1 MASIT
6 PRERLT
12 RLVDLASD
20 SGSGSRREL
29 TNKLADLL
37 LDWPESYPAI
47 MREPFEALL
56 EKALHDIEPAAR
68 GLLARR
74 FMGGDMPLSVLNALF
89 FDAPLEIKIEIL
101 ARNAVANNSSIPVAF
116 TVKEQALL
124 VAARAADSLK
134 LADVIASR
142 FGVSRTVAAMALE
155 DGSAYSLA
163 TLCKGARLSRAA
175 FSALAVLSG
184 PPAARDESY
193 RRLAAYDAIPEDGAR
208 ALLHFWQGETTSQL
222 VSAIAA

>member
-20 SGSGSRREL
+20 SGTGSRQEL
-29 TNKLADLL
+29 TTELADLL
-37 LDWPESYPAI
+37 LDWPESYPAM

-56 EKALHDIEPAAR
+56 EKALQDIEPAAR
-68 GLLARR
+68 GLLAKR
-74 FMGGDMPLSVLNALF
+74 FVGSDMPLSVLNALF

-101 ARNAVANNSSIPVAF
+101 ARNAVARNSSIPAAF

-142 FGVSRTVAAMALE
+142 FGVSRTVAAMVFE
-155 DGSAYSLA
+155 DRSAYSLA
-163 TLCKGARLSRAA
+163 TLCKGARLSRGV
-175 FSALAVLSG
+175 FSALAVLTG
-184 PPAARDESY
+184 PAAAHDENY
-193 RRLAAYDAIPEDGAR
+193 RRLATYDAIPDDGAR
-208 ALLHFWQGETTSQL
+208 ALLNFWQGETAGQIL
-222 VSAIAA
+222 SAEAA

>member
-1 MASIT
+1 MASIP

-20 SGSGSRREL
+20 SGTGSRQEL
-29 TNKLADLL
+29 TNELADLL

-56 EKALHDIEPAAR
+56 EKALNDIEPAAR
-68 GLLARR
+68 GILAKR
-74 FMGGDMPLSVLNALF
+74 FVGSDMPLSVLNALF
-89 FDAPLEIKIEIL
+89 FNAPLEIKIEIL
-101 ARNAVANNSSIPVAF
+101 ARNAAAKNGLILAAF

-142 FGVSRTVAAMALE
+142 FGVSRSVAAMIFE

-163 TLCKGARLSRAA
+163 TLCKGARLSRGV
-175 FSALAVLSG
+175 FSALAVLTG
-184 PPAARDESY
+184 PAAAHDESY

-222 VSAIAA
+222 VSAKAA